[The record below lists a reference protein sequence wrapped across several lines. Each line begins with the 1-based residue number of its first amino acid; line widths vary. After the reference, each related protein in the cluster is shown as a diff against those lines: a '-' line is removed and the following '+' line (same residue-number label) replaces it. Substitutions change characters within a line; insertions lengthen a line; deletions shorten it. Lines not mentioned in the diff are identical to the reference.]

1 MINDTQSETASDPR
15 LRVAAIHRKSLIIV
29 LAMAASTV
37 FYVIIG
43 LTIVPVAAV
52 EPPQK
57 RMPFL
62 VAALLLAFASL
73 VVRRVQFGRGRL
85 EWVAQKRGVEALI
98 KHFFTTTILASALA
112 EAIGVL
118 GLLIGFLGGS
128 QMEVVSLGVIAFT
141 MTLSNYPRRAAW
153 ERVVDH
159 FAATLPRQALSNTDR
174 KEALP

>member
-1 MINDTQSETASDPR
+1 MINDTESDAR
-15 LRVAAIHRKSLIIV
+15 RRVAAVHRTSRIIV

-37 FYVIIG
+37 IYIAIG
-43 LTIVPVAAV
+43 LAIAPEAGEAAD
-52 EPPQK
+52 QRK
-57 RMPFL
+57 IIPFL

-85 EWVAQKRGVEALI
+85 EWVAHKRGVEALI
-98 KHFFTTTILASALA
+98 KHFFTTTLIASALA

-141 MTLSNYPRRAAW
+141 MTLSTYPRRAAW
-153 ERVVDH
+153 EQVVDH